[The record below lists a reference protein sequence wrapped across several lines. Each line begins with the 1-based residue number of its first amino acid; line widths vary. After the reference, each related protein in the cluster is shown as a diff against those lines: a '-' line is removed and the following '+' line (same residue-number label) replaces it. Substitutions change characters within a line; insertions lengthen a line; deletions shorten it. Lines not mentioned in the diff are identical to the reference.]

1 MKEHLYLHTDH
12 LQIPTP
18 LGYHQPNGTMWK
30 DTSIDVPG
38 QVAITGA
45 SSRST
50 NRRKRTSF
58 SKEHVELLRLTFETD
73 PYPGIS
79 LRESLSQKTGLPES
93 RIQVWFQNRRARTLK
108 CKGAKK
114 FLCQSDSGLR
124 SPGGFTPVQD
134 PVSQP
139 RTKGTGATQHSLA
152 PLSTPPCLPPAYP
165 AQVKEEDY
173 FFYGHYLPPYPG
185 AEETGLN
192 NSLFGF
198 RQARVLGYSSSTHL
212 KSPGHQMVQGAW
224 PQAVDQTTPVQSMWR
239 PSPLEV
245 RNYSSGSSNAF
256 LYHRSAE
263 QQPFYNNPQ
272 EAYGGPI
279 SQAPATPDSGCWE
292 VGQENTPPMEG
303 QGSRLDSS
311 WRMAMSTPEYPGQAP
326 HNDPLPELP
335 AMSLQEILGELEGEW
350 QEGDGLDSHPN
361 GDKLVYC

>member
-1 MKEHLYLHTDH
+1 MIRPPSTTCPGLLWLISDLE
-12 LQIPTP
+12 PVVSP
-18 LGYHQPNGTMWK
+18 
-30 DTSIDVPG
+30 SDVPG
-38 QVAITGA
+38 QMAVTGA

-58 SKEHVELLRLTFETD
+58 SKEHVELLRVTFETD

-108 CKGAKK
+108 CKGAKT
-114 FLCQSDSGLR
+114 FLCQSDSGLH

-139 RTKGTGATQHSLA
+139 RTMGTGATQHCLA

-173 FFYGHYLPPYPG
+173 FFYGRYFPPYPG
-185 AEETGLN
+185 AEETGHN
-192 NSLFGF
+192 TSQFGF
-198 RQARVLGYSSSTHL
+198 RQAKVLGYSSSMHL

-224 PQAVDQTTPVQSMWR
+224 PQAVDQATPVQSIWS

-245 RNYSSGSSNAF
+245 RNYSSGSSKAF

-279 SQAPATPDSGCWE
+279 SQTQAPATPDSGCWE

-303 QGSRLDSS
+303 QGSRLDGS
-311 WRMAMSTPEYPGQAP
+311 WSMAMSTPEYPGQAP
-326 HNDPLPELP
+326 LHAPLPELP

-350 QEGDGLDSHPN
+350 QEGDGLDSHQN

>member
-1 MKEHLYLHTDH
+1 M
-12 LQIPTP
+12 
-18 LGYHQPNGTMWK
+18 
-30 DTSIDVPG
+30 
-38 QVAITGA
+38 
-45 SSRST
+45 
-50 NRRKRTSF
+50 
-58 SKEHVELLRLTFETD
+58 
-73 PYPGIS
+73 
-79 LRESLSQKTGLPES
+79 
-93 RIQVWFQNRRARTLK
+93 WFQNRRARTLK

-292 VGQENTPPMEG
+292 VGQ
-303 QGSRLDSS
+303 GSQLYGS
-311 WRMAMSTPEYPGQAP
+311 WSTDMSTPEYP
-326 HNDPLPELP
+326 ELP
-335 AMSLQEILGELEGEW
+335 VLSLQDILRELDEECW
-350 QEGDGLDSHPN
+350 EGDGLNSYPN
-361 GDKLVYC
+361 DDNLVNC

>member
-1 MKEHLYLHTDH
+1 MIRPPSTTCPGLLWLISDLE
-12 LQIPTP
+12 PVVSP
-18 LGYHQPNGTMWK
+18 
-30 DTSIDVPG
+30 SDVPG
-38 QVAITGA
+38 QMAVTGA

-58 SKEHVELLRLTFETD
+58 SKEHVELLRVTFETD

-108 CKGAKK
+108 CKGAKT
-114 FLCQSDSGLR
+114 FLCQSDSGLH

-139 RTKGTGATQHSLA
+139 RTMGTGATQHCLA

-173 FFYGHYLPPYPG
+173 FFYGRYFPPYPG
-185 AEETGLN
+185 AEETGHN
-192 NSLFGF
+192 TSQFGF
-198 RQARVLGYSSSTHL
+198 RQAKVLGYSSSMHL

-224 PQAVDQTTPVQSMWR
+224 PQAVDQATPVQSIWS
-239 PSPLEV
+239 PSPLE
-245 RNYSSGSSNAF
+245 
-256 LYHRSAE
+256 
-263 QQPFYNNPQ
+263 PFYNNPQ

-279 SQAPATPDSGCWE
+279 SQTQAPATPDSGCWE

-303 QGSRLDSS
+303 QGSRLDGS
-311 WRMAMSTPEYPGQAP
+311 WSMAMSTPEYPGQAP
-326 HNDPLPELP
+326 LHAPLPELP

>member
-1 MKEHLYLHTDH
+1 MSDLE
-12 LQIPTP
+12 PVVFP
-18 LGYHQPNGTMWK
+18 
-30 DTSIDVPG
+30 SDVPG
-38 QVAITGA
+38 QLAVTGV

-58 SKEHVELLRLTFETD
+58 SKEHVELLRVTFETD

-114 FLCQSDSGLR
+114 FMCQSDSDLH
-124 SPGGFTPVQD
+124 SPGGFT
-134 PVSQP
+134 
-139 RTKGTGATQHSLA
+139 TQHNIA

-173 FFYGHYLPPYPG
+173 FFYGRYFPPYPG
-185 AEETGLN
+185 AEETGHN
-192 NSLFGF
+192 
-198 RQARVLGYSSSTHL
+198 RQARVLGYSSSTHM

-224 PQAVDQTTPVQSMWR
+224 PQAVDQTTPVQSMWS

-245 RNYSSGSSNAF
+245 RNYSSGSSKAF

-279 SQAPATPDSGCWE
+279 SQTQATATPDSGCWE

-303 QGSRLDSS
+303 QGSRLDGS
-311 WRMAMSTPEYPGQAP
+311 WSMAMSTTEYPGQAP
-326 HNDPLPELP
+326 HYAPLPELP
-335 AMSLQEILGELEGEW
+335 AMSLQEILGELEGE
-350 QEGDGLDSHPN
+350 
-361 GDKLVYC
+361 